1 MKKRSA
7 CIALAL
13 LLTGCAFGADQIWA
27 DFRNRNSAAL
37 INLKVGMTMDEVK
50 AILGTQSMTACQ
62 QSGSYGICLSTET
75 ITNPAYTAALV
86 GTDGKS
92 YVAWM
97 YYSSRCGGYR
107 HGLDCHTPIVFQDGR
122 VVGWGKEYLSS
133 AKLDITLHEKK

>member
-1 MKKRSA
+1 MNTKTTA
-7 CIALAL
+7 TGAVLFVLLAL
-13 LLTGCAFGADQIWA
+13 LASGCASVDQKWA
-27 DFRNRNSAAL
+27 DFRNNNSAAL

-50 AILGTQSMTACQ
+50 SIMGTQSMTACHRIDP
-62 QSGSYGICLSTET
+62 YGLGFCQNTET

-122 VVGWGKEYLSS
+122 LVG
-133 AKLDITLHEKK
+133 